1 MLIIILKM
9 KHFLYCFRLS
19 KADYQQLRNFAA
31 KKDYKDLFP
40 AYNHVRLEKEKCL
53 PAGGI
58 DVGDYHARVDLQEL
72 LHHTANRIV
81 AAGVANLNDV
91 DEGDD
96 LVMISKIGF
105 DGCTGQSVYK
115 QLASEDVTLA
125 SIAVEES
132 LFLTCMVPL
141 VIINRSKNNEK
152 VWINKQ
158 PSSTLFC

>member
-40 AYNHVRLEKEKCL
+40 AYNHVRLGKEKCL

-58 DVGDYHARVDLQEL
+58 DIGNYHTRVDLQEL

-81 AAGVANLNDV
+81 TAGIANLTDV
-91 DEGDD
+91 D
-96 LVMISKIGF
+96 V
-105 DGCTGQSVYK
+105 
-115 QLASEDVTLA
+115 
-125 SIAVEES
+125 
-132 LFLTCMVPL
+132 
-141 VIINRSKNNEK
+141 
-152 VWINKQ
+152 
-158 PSSTLFC
+158 